1 MLVYVLNKDGKPL
14 MPTNPAKARR
24 LLRDK
29 KAKVVKRTPF
39 TIQLIYGS
47 SGYIQPVTLGVDT
60 GYKNIGLSAVSDNKE
75 LFSAEIELRTDIPKL
90 LKEKKTYRKHRR
102 NRKWYRPARFL
113 NRGIKKGWL
122 APSVEHRL
130 NSHIKA
136 VNLVKS
142 ILPVSEINVEA
153 AAFDIQKIKNPGI
166 SGAEYQN
173 GGQKGFWNVREYVLD
188 RDGHKCQAC
197 GGKSKDKI
205 LNVHHIETR
214 QTGGDRPDNL
224 VVLCETCHKA
234 YHAGKIKLS
243 VKRSKGF
250 KAETIMSIL
259 RWKIVNKL
267 KDLGSTVGITYG
279 YLTKSARIAL
289 KLGKSHI
296 NDAFVIAG
304 GDKQEKLNCSY
315 FVKFIRKCNRSLFKA
330 NLLKGG
336 IRKRNT
342 IRQAFGFRRLDKV
355 LYNGDQCFIYAL
367 RSSGYFDLRYL
378 HGEKIGASVKYS
390 LLKRVECFKTWR
402 IALLPALTDGV
413 PSYNF

>member
-1 MLVYVLNKDGKPL
+1 MLVFVLSKDGKPL
-14 MPTNPAKARR
+14 MPCKPAKARK
-24 LLRDK
+24 LLRDG

-39 TIQLIYGS
+39 TIQLNFECENQV
-47 SGYIQPVTLGVDT
+47 QPVTLGVDT
-60 GYKNIGLSAVSDNKE
+60 GFKNIGLSAVSNNKK
-75 LFSAEIELRTDIPKL
+75 LFSAEVELRTDIPKL
-90 LKEKKTYRKHRR
+90 LKEKRMYRRTRR
-102 NRKWYRPARFL
+102 NKLWYRPARFL
-113 NRGIKKGWL
+113 NRGVKKGWL

-130 NSHIKA
+130 DSHIRA
-136 VNLVKS
+136 INLVKS

-153 AAFDIQKIKNPGI
+153 SAFDIQKINNPGI

-173 GGQKGFWNVREYVLD
+173 GEQKGFWNVREYVLC
-188 RDGHKCQAC
+188 RDGHKCRFC
-197 GGKSKDKI
+197 DGKSKDKI

-243 VKRSKGF
+243 VKKHKGF

-259 RWKIVNKL
+259 RWKIVNRL
-267 KDLGSTVGITYG
+267 TELGNAVNVTYG

-289 KLGKSHI
+289 KLPKSHA
-296 NDAFVIAG
+296 NDAFCIAG

-315 FVKFIRKCNRSLFKA
+315 FIKFVRKCNRSLFKA
-330 NLLKGG
+330 NVLKGG
-336 IRKRNT
+336 RRKINT
-342 IRQAFGFRRLDKV
+342 IKRAFGFGRFDKV
-355 LYNGDQCFIYAL
+355 SYNGDQCFIYGL

-390 LLKRVECFKTWR
+390 LLKRIERFKTWR
-402 IALLPALTDGV
+402 IALLFHINRRVSEL
-413 PSYNF
+413 